1 MQTVTG
7 WDTTIA
13 QALDLVGVF
22 AFAVSGALL
31 AVRKRYDIVGLVAL
45 ATVTGLGGG
54 ILRDLLLGDVPP
66 PALSDTRYLAVPVA
80 AGVATFF
87 GHAVVARHLRV
98 PVLAFDAAGLGL
110 FCVTGALK
118 AMDAGVP
125 ALAAVVL
132 GVMTATGGGIIR
144 DTLAGDHPVVFRAD
158 SVLYAVPATCGA
170 AVTVVAV
177 RAGASVPVASV
188 VIALAV
194 FAWRMVALR
203 RGWHAPHPYG
213 TSGATG

>member
-1 MQTVTG
+1 MQTLTG

-13 QALDLVGVF
+13 QALDLTGVF

-31 AVRKRYDIVGLVAL
+31 AVRKHYDVVGVVAL
-45 ATVTGLGGG
+45 AAVTALGGG

-66 PALSDTRYLAVPVA
+66 PALSDTRYLVVPVVA
-80 AGVATFF
+80 AAATFV
-87 GHAVVARHLRV
+87 GHEIVSRHLRV

-110 FCVTGALK
+110 FCVTGTLK
-118 AMDAGVP
+118 ALDVGVP
-125 ALAAVVL
+125 AVAALLL

-158 SVLYAVPATCGA
+158 SVLYAIPATFGA

-177 RAGASVPVASV
+177 RAGAAASIVSV
-188 VIALAV
+188 VTAVAV
-194 FAWRMVALR
+194 FGWRMAALR
-203 RGWHAPHPYG
+203 FRWHAPRPR
-213 TSGATG
+213 GA